1 MSDRIECGGSMARGD
16 VLRSANG
23 RFYAIMLN
31 NGALAVYEQGQ
42 RLVGATGSAGGIA
55 DPEIVLDDDGI
66 LVVRD
71 RTNSAVIHRAPQDRS
86 GPDAALVLQDD
97 GVLAVHAG
105 DEVVWRPYTS
115 GPGTCLDPIYGG
127 FPPPPPAEIR
137 VDSFGDVLPDG
148 DIIIITRSPLPG
160 FLEINLTLGRS
171 VTWWKRVT
179 IYGQSGPLGCAD
191 VEGKSAHDGF
201 IVPTAE
207 LATANLL
214 LWKAKIFGDPW
225 AAYEILNISG
235 WADTQID
242 MIWAQD

>member
-115 GPGTCLDPIYGG
+115 GPGCSDPVYGG
-127 FPPPPPAEIR
+127 FPPPPSPSEIGI
-137 VDSFGDVLPDG
+137 DSFGDKLPNG

-191 VEGKSAHDGF
+191 VEDKRPHDEF
-201 IVPTAE
+201 TVPNTELPTAHM
-207 LATANLL
+207 L
-214 LWKAKIFGDPW
+214 LWKAKIFGDHEVI
-225 AAYEILNISG
+225 YKVQDLTR
-235 WADTQID
+235 WADTRID
-242 MIWAQD
+242 MTWARD